1 MNYQL
6 IINRNSSNTSE
17 GEGKCLKVKVANVQR
32 PLGIQNK
39 THAQLNI
46 IGQITNTPLKVT
58 FEQCEARACVLKKC
72 LRSQGFSRDKLA
84 NILLKVHVLTVH
96 NSHYNTGNYTA
107 LLLCLMMW
115 CAGCLYPLCLT
126 CHWWPDVERP
136 IFQSAC
142 SATSASLIGIFMR
155 LNCEPR
161 RQNLGCATNAPPH

>member
-58 FEQCEARACVLKKC
+58 FEQCEACACVLKKC
-72 LRSQGFSRDKLA
+72 
-84 NILLKVHVLTVH
+84 
-96 NSHYNTGNYTA
+96 
-107 LLLCLMMW
+107 
-115 CAGCLYPLCLT
+115 
-126 CHWWPDVERP
+126 
-136 IFQSAC
+136 
-142 SATSASLIGIFMR
+142 
-155 LNCEPR
+155 
-161 RQNLGCATNAPPH
+161 